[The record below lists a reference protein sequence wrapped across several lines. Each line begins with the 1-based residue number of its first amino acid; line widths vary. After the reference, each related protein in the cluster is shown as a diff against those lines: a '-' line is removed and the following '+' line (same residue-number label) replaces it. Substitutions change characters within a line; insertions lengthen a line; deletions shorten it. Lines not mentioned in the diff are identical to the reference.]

1 MNSPTPEPHAHDAEA
16 TPATAADS
24 EAPHGLI
31 IGAQTV
37 LLALS
42 ALIAWNSL
50 DLGLFVTLGPGAGF
64 FPFFLSIG
72 LFLLAFAWFI
82 QTQRSWAKERQERT
96 TRSLHT
102 AAFDMVEDTSR
113 SIADLAQQS
122 DADAQETSSEE
133 LEASR
138 LARKHVINIILSLI
152 VLAIVIVP
160 LGYQIPMFLF
170 LVYHLGFRARRRW
183 YTVLLI
189 ALAGS
194 IGVFHIFND
203 LLSVALPY
211 SSFEF
216 LNLIGL

>member
-1 MNSPTPEPHAHDAEA
+1 MNSPTPERHAPDAE
-16 TPATAADS
+16 PPSATANEAQ
-24 EAPHGLI
+24 APHGII
-31 IGAQTV
+31 IGAQIV
-37 LLALS
+37 LLVLS
-42 ALIAWNSL
+42 TLIAWNSL

-72 LFLLAFAWFI
+72 LFLLAIAWMI
-82 QTQRSWAKERQERT
+82 QTQRSWARERKERT

-102 AAFDMVEDTSR
+102 AAFDMVDDTAH
-113 SIADLAQQS
+113 SIANMTQQS
-122 DADAQETSSEE
+122 DAAERSNEE
-133 LEASR
+133 IEASL
-138 LARKHVINIILSLI
+138 LARKHVINIIASLI
-152 VLAIVIVP
+152 VLAIVMVP

-170 LVYHLGFRARRRW
+170 LIYHLGLRARRRW
-183 YTVLLI
+183 YTVLII